1 MAAFPGRRPQT
12 LLELDLTEPLVAP
25 EADDPLARLRARSRR
40 LLRPTLRALHE
51 AAEDRHV
58 VGLIAKVGGMWPWA
72 TMQELRRGV
81 QAFGASGK
89 PTLAW
94 VETFGELGSRGM
106 AAYVLATA
114 FGELWMQP
122 GGEVGLLGV
131 GIEQT
136 FVRGT
141 LDRLGIEPQF
151 EQRYEYKNAADVL
164 VRKEFTAAHR
174 EALERLS
181 ESVFSD
187 AVDTIADAR
196 GLSHD
201 QVRELI
207 NTGPRTAPEAQAAG
221 LVDRLGYRDQAY
233 EAMRT
238 RTDRKPELLFAD
250 RWRPHRKIAPPPHR
264 RDHVAVVDVRG
275 GIATGRTR
283 RGPMG
288 RQAGSDTVS
297 AQLRAAHENDRARA
311 VVMRVESPGG
321 SAVASEVIWREVSRL
336 REAGK
341 PVVVSMG
348 DVAASGG
355 YYISC
360 PAEVIV
366 ALPAT
371 LTGSI
376 GVLGGKLVVANL
388 LERLGVSTGAVQQ
401 GAHALM
407 YSARRGFS
415 EDERARF
422 AATVDAIYHDFVGKV
437 AEGRRRPVAD
447 IEAVARGRVW
457 TGRDALEAG
466 LVDELGG
473 LRDAVRI
480 ARKRAN
486 LPEDAPVLGA
496 IRIPPLARLSRP
508 RNSEDPRTW
517 ASAGWLG
524 PLTSSGLTSSGRMK
538 DLTDVAAALGLPAD
552 ATLRMPAIYV
562 Q

>member
-12 LLELDLTEPLVAP
+12 LLELDLSEPLVAP
-25 EADDPLARLRARSRR
+25 EADDPIARLRARSRR

-51 AAEDRHV
+51 AADDRHV

-81 QAFGASGK
+81 QSFAASGK

-94 VETFGELGSRGM
+94 VETFGELGSRSM
-106 AAYVLATA
+106 AAYVLATG
-114 FGELWMQP
+114 FGELWLQP
-122 GGEVGLLGV
+122 GGEVSLLGV
-131 GIEQT
+131 GIET
-136 FVRGT
+136 PFVRGT
-141 LDRLGIEPQF
+141 LDRLGIKPQF
-151 EQRYEYKNAADVL
+151 EQRHEYKNAVDVL
-164 VRKEFTAAHR
+164 TRKEFTAAHR
-174 EALERLS
+174 EALERLT

-187 AVDTIADAR
+187 AVETIADAR
-196 GLSHD
+196 GLTSD

-233 EAMRT
+233 DGMRA
-238 RTDRKPELLFAD
+238 RTGAKPELLFAD
-250 RWRPHRKIAPPPHR
+250 RWRPHRKLAPPPHR
-264 RDHVAVVDVRG
+264 RGHVAMVDVRG
-275 GIATGRTR
+275 GITTGRTR

-297 AQLRAAHENDRARA
+297 AQLRAAHDNDRARA
-311 VVMRVESPGG
+311 VVIRVESPGG
-321 SAVASEVIWREVSRL
+321 SAVASEVIWREVCRL
-336 REAGK
+336 READK
-341 PVVVSMG
+341 PVIISMG

-355 YYISC
+355 YYIAC
-360 PAEVIV
+360 PADVIV

-376 GVLGGKLVVANL
+376 GVYGGKLVVDSL
-388 LERLGVSTGAVQQ
+388 LERLGVNTGTVQQ

-407 YSARRGFS
+407 YSARRSFT

-422 AATVDAIYHDFVGKV
+422 AATVDAFYHDFVGKV
-437 AEGRRRPVAD
+437 AEGRQRPVAD
-447 IEAVARGRVW
+447 IEVVARGRVW

-480 ARKRAN
+480 ARERAS

-517 ASAGWLG
+517 VRTALPWAVTG
-524 PLTSSGLTSSGRMK
+524 TIK
-538 DLTDVAAALGLPAD
+538 DLTDMVSALGLPAD
-552 ATLRMPAIYV
+552 ATLRMPAIYLH
-562 Q
+562 

>member
-25 EADDPLARLRARSRR
+25 EPDDPLARLRARGRR

-58 VGLIAKVGGMWPWA
+58 VGLIAKVGGIWPWA
-72 TMQELRRGV
+72 TMQEVRRGV
-81 QAFGASGK
+81 QTFAASGK

-94 VETFGELGSRGM
+94 AESFGEVGSRDM

-114 FGELWMQP
+114 FGELWLLP
-122 GGEVGLLGV
+122 GGGVGLLGV
-131 GIEQT
+131 GIET
-136 FVRGT
+136 PFIRGT

-151 EQRYEYKNAADVL
+151 EQRHEYKNAADVL
-164 VRKEFTAAHR
+164 LRKEFTAAHR
-174 EALERLS
+174 EVLERVAD
-181 ESVFSD
+181 SVFSD
-187 AVDTIADAR
+187 AIGTIAEAR
-196 GLSHD
+196 GLTHD
-201 QVRELI
+201 QVRQLVD
-207 NTGPRTAPEAQAAG
+207 TGPHTASEAQAAG

-233 EAMRT
+233 EAMRD
-238 RTDRKPELLFAD
+238 RTGSEAELLFAD
-250 RWRPHRKIAPPPHR
+250 RWRPRRKIAPPPHR
-264 RDHVAVVDVRG
+264 RGHVALVEVRG
-275 GIATGRTR
+275 GISSGRTR
-283 RGPMG
+283 RSPMG

-297 AQLRAAHENDRARA
+297 AQLRAAHDNDRARA
-311 VVMRVESPGG
+311 VVLRVESPGG
-321 SAVASEVIWREVSRL
+321 SALASEVIWREVWRL
-336 REAGK
+336 RESGK

-355 YYISC
+355 YYIAC

-376 GVLGGKLVVANL
+376 GVLGGKLVVDGL
-388 LERLGVSTGAVQQ
+388 LERVGVNTGSVQR
-401 GAHALM
+401 GARALM
-407 YSARRGFS
+407 YSPRRGFS

-422 AATVDAIYHDFVGKV
+422 AGTIDVIYNDFVGKV
-437 AEGRRRPVAD
+437 AAGRKRPVAE

-466 LVDELGG
+466 LVDELGA

-480 ARKRAN
+480 ARERAD

-508 RNSEDPRTW
+508 KNSEDPRTW
-517 ASAGWLG
+517 VGTAW
-524 PLTSSGLTSSGRMK
+524 PGLR
-538 DLTDVAAALGLPAD
+538 DVVSALGLTAD
-552 ATLRMPAIYV
+552 ATLRMPDIGLR
-562 Q
+562 

>member
-25 EADDPLARLRARSRR
+25 DADDPIARLRARGRR
-40 LLRPTLRALHE
+40 LLRPTMRALHD

-58 VGLIAKVGGMWPWA
+58 VGLIAKVGGMWPWG

-81 QAFGASGK
+81 QAFAASGK

-94 VETFGELGSRGM
+94 AESFGEVGSRDM

-114 FGELWMQP
+114 FGELWLQP
-122 GGEVGLLGV
+122 GGGVGLLGV
-131 GIEQT
+131 GIETT

-151 EQRYEYKNAADVL
+151 EQRHEYKNAADVL
-164 VRKEFTAAHR
+164 LRKEFTEAHR
-174 EALERLS
+174 EALERLA

-187 AVDTIADAR
+187 AVETIADAR
-196 GLSHD
+196 GLTHD

-233 EAMRT
+233 QAMRA
-238 RTDRKPELLFAD
+238 RTEGKSELLFAD
-250 RWRPHRKIAPPPHR
+250 RWRPRRKIAPPPHR
-264 RDHVAVVDVRG
+264 RGHVALVEVRG
-275 GIATGRTR
+275 AISSGRTR
-283 RGPMG
+283 RSPIG
-288 RQAGSDTVS
+288 RAAGSDTVS
-297 AQLRAAHENDRARA
+297 AQLRAAHDNDRARA
-311 VVMRVESPGG
+311 VVLRVESPGG
-321 SAVASEVIWREVSRL
+321 SAVASEVIWREVCRL
-336 REAGK
+336 RESGK

-355 YYISC
+355 YYIAC

-376 GVLGGKLVVANL
+376 GVLGGKLVVDGL
-388 LERLGVSTGAVQQ
+388 LERVGVNTGRVEQ
-401 GAHALM
+401 GARALM
-407 YSARRGFS
+407 YSFRRGFS

-422 AATVDAIYHDFVGKV
+422 AVTIDTIYNDFVGKV
-437 AEGRRRPVAD
+437 AEGRNRPVAE
-447 IEAVARGRVW
+447 IEALARGRVW
-457 TGRDALEAG
+457 TGRDAAGAG

-480 ARKRAN
+480 ARERAD

-508 RNSEDPRTW
+508 KNSEDPRTW
-517 ASAGWLG
+517 VGTAW
-524 PLTSSGLTSSGRMK
+524 PGLRE
-538 DLTDVAAALGLPAD
+538 LAAALGLSAD
-552 ATLRMPAIYV
+552 ATLRMPDISLR
-562 Q
+562 

>member
-25 EADDPLARLRARSRR
+25 EADDPIARLRARSRR

-51 AAEDRHV
+51 AADDRHV
-58 VGLIAKVGGMWPWA
+58 VGLIARVGGMWPWG
-72 TMQELRRGV
+72 TMQELRRGL
-81 QAFGASGK
+81 QTFAASGK

-106 AAYVLATA
+106 SAYVLATA
-114 FGELWMQP
+114 FGELWLQP
-122 GGEVGLLGV
+122 GGEIGLLGV
-131 GIEQT
+131 GIETT

-164 VRKEFTAAHR
+164 MRKEFTAAHR
-174 EALERLS
+174 EALERLA

-187 AVDTIADAR
+187 AVETIADAR
-196 GLSHD
+196 GLTHD
-201 QVRELI
+201 QVRELV
-207 NTGPRTAPEAQAAG
+207 NSGPRTASEAQAAG

-233 EAMRT
+233 DAMRA
-238 RTDRKPELLFAD
+238 RTGGKPELLFAD
-250 RWRPHRKIAPPPHR
+250 RWRPHRKLAPPPHR
-264 RDHVAVVDVRG
+264 RGHVALVDVRG
-275 GIATGRTR
+275 AIATGRTR

-288 RQAGSDTVS
+288 RQAGSDTLS
-297 AQLRAAHENDRARA
+297 AQLRAARDNDRARA

-321 SAVASEVIWREVSRL
+321 SAVASEVIWREVWRL
-336 REAGK
+336 READK
-341 PVVVSMG
+341 PVIVSMG

-355 YYISC
+355 YYIAC

-376 GVLGGKLVVANL
+376 GVLGGKLVVDSL
-388 LERLGVSTGAVQQ
+388 LERLGVSTGTVQQ

-407 YSARRGFS
+407 YSARRSFS

-437 AEGRRRPVAD
+437 AEGRQRPVAD
-447 IEAVARGRVW
+447 IEAVAKGRVW

-480 ARKRAN
+480 ARERAN

-496 IRIPPLARLSRP
+496 VRIPPLARLSRP

-517 ASAGWLG
+517 VRTALPWVVTG
-524 PLTSSGLTSSGRMK
+524 TIK
-538 DLTDVAAALGLPAD
+538 DLTDMATALGLPAD
-552 ATLRMPAIYV
+552 ATLRMPAIYL

>member
-114 FGELWMQP
+114 FGELWLQP

-196 GLSHD
+196 GLTHD

-250 RWRPHRKIAPPPHR
+250 RWRPRRKIAPPPHR

-297 AQLRAAHENDRARA
+297 AQLRAAHDNDRARA

-321 SAVASEVIWREVSRL
+321 SAVASEVIWREVCRL

-366 ALPAT
+366 ALSAT

-376 GVLGGKLVVANL
+376 GVLGGKLVVDNL
-388 LERLGVSTGAVQQ
+388 LERLGVSTGTVQQ

-480 ARKRAN
+480 ARERAK

-524 PLTSSGLTSSGRMK
+524 PLTSSGRMK

-552 ATLRMPAIYV
+552 ATLRMPAIDL

>member
-25 EADDPLARLRARSRR
+25 DSDDPLARLRARGRR

-58 VGLIAKVGGMWPWA
+58 VGLIAKIGGTWPWA

-81 QAFGASGK
+81 QAFAASGK

-94 VETFGELGSRGM
+94 AESFGEIGARDM
-106 AAYVLATA
+106 AAYVLATG
-114 FGELWMQP
+114 FGELWLQP
-122 GGEVGLLGV
+122 GGGVGLLGV
-131 GIEQT
+131 GIET
-136 FVRGT
+136 PFVRGT
-141 LDRLGIEPQF
+141 LDRLGVEPQF
-151 EQRYEYKNAADVL
+151 EQRHEYKNAADVW

-174 EALERLS
+174 EALERLA

-187 AVDTIADAR
+187 AVETIADAR
-196 GLSHD
+196 GLGHD

-207 NTGPRTAPEAQAAG
+207 DTGPRTASEAQAAG

-233 EAMRT
+233 EAMRV
-238 RTDRKPELLFAD
+238 RTGSEAELLFAD
-250 RWRPHRKIAPPPHR
+250 RWRPRRKIAPPPHR
-264 RDHVAVVDVRG
+264 RGHVALVEVRG
-275 GIATGRTR
+275 GISSGRTR
-283 RGPMG
+283 RSPMG

-297 AQLRAAHENDRARA
+297 AQLRAAHDNDRARA
-311 VVMRVESPGG
+311 VVLRIESPGG
-321 SAVASEVIWREVSRL
+321 SALASEVIWREVWRL
-336 REAGK
+336 RESGK
-341 PVVVSMG
+341 PVVASMG

-355 YYISC
+355 YYIAC
-360 PAEVIV
+360 PADVIV

-376 GVLGGKLVVANL
+376 GVSGGKLVVDGL
-388 LERLGVSTGAVQQ
+388 LERVGVTTGSVQR
-401 GAHALM
+401 GARALM
-407 YSARRGFS
+407 YSPRRGFS

-422 AATVDAIYHDFVGKV
+422 AVTIDAIYNDFVGKV
-437 AEGRRRPVAD
+437 AAGRNRPVAE

-457 TGRDALEAG
+457 TGRDAAEAG

-480 ARKRAN
+480 ARERAD

-508 RNSEDPRTW
+508 KNSEDPRTGIGTVW
-517 ASAGWLG
+517 
-524 PLTSSGLTSSGRMK
+524 PGLRN
-538 DLTDVAAALGLPAD
+538 VAAALGLSAD
-552 ATLRMPAIYV
+552 ATLRMPDISLR
-562 Q
+562 

>member
-12 LLELDLTEPLVAP
+12 LLELDLTEPLVTP
-25 EADDPLARLRARSRR
+25 DADDPIARLRARGRR

-58 VGLIAKVGGMWPWA
+58 VGLIAKVGGMWPWG

-81 QAFGASGK
+81 QAFAASGK

-94 VETFGELGSRGM
+94 AESFGEVGARDM

-114 FGELWMQP
+114 FGEVWLQP
-122 GGEVGLLGV
+122 GGGVGLLGV
-131 GIEQT
+131 GIET
-136 FVRGT
+136 PFVRGT

-151 EQRYEYKNAADVL
+151 EQRHEYKNAADVL
-164 VRKEFTAAHR
+164 LHKEFTAAHR
-174 EALERLS
+174 EALERLA

-187 AVDTIADAR
+187 AVETIADAR
-196 GLSHD
+196 GLTHD
-201 QVRELI
+201 QVRGLI
-207 NTGPRTAPEAQAAG
+207 DTGPRTASEAQAAG

-233 EAMRT
+233 ETMLART
-238 RTDRKPELLFAD
+238 EGKPELLFAD
-250 RWRPHRKIAPPPHR
+250 RWRPRRKIAPPPHR
-264 RDHVAVVDVRG
+264 RGHVALVEVRG
-275 GIATGRTR
+275 GISSGRTR
-283 RGPMG
+283 RSPMG

-297 AQLRAAHENDRARA
+297 AQLRAAHDNDRARA
-311 VVMRVESPGG
+311 VVLRIESPGG
-321 SAVASEVIWREVSRL
+321 SALASEVIWREVWRL
-336 REAGK
+336 RESGK
-341 PVVVSMG
+341 PVVASMG

-355 YYISC
+355 YYIAS
-360 PAEVIV
+360 PADVIV

-376 GVLGGKLVVANL
+376 GVSGGKLVVDGL
-388 LERLGVSTGAVQQ
+388 LERAGVTTGSVQR
-401 GAHALM
+401 GARALM
-407 YSARRGFS
+407 YSPRRGFS

-422 AATVDAIYHDFVGKV
+422 AATIDAIYDDFVGKV
-437 AEGRRRPVAD
+437 AAGRKRPVAE

-466 LVDELGG
+466 LVDELGA

-480 ARKRAN
+480 ARERAD

-508 RNSEDPRTW
+508 KNSEDPRIWIGTAW
-517 ASAGWLG
+517 
-524 PLTSSGLTSSGRMK
+524 PGLR
-538 DLTDVAAALGLPAD
+538 DVAAALGWPAN
-552 ATLRMPAIYV
+552 ATLRMPDISLR
-562 Q
+562 

>member
-1 MAAFPGRRPQT
+1 MAAFPGRRPQR

-25 EADDPLARLRARSRR
+25 DLDDPIARLRSRGRR

-58 VGLIAKVGGMWPWA
+58 FGLIAKVGGMWPWA
-72 TMQELRRGV
+72 TMQEVRRGV
-81 QAFGASGK
+81 QAFAASGK

-94 VETFGELGSRGM
+94 AESFGEVGYRDM

-114 FGELWMQP
+114 FGEVWLQP
-122 GGEVGLLGV
+122 GGGVGLLGV
-131 GIEQT
+131 GIETT

-141 LDRLGIEPQF
+141 LDRLGVEPQF
-151 EQRYEYKNAADVL
+151 EQRYEYKNAADVIL
-164 VRKEFTAAHR
+164 RKEFTAAHR
-174 EALERLS
+174 EALERLT

-187 AVDTIADAR
+187 AVESIADAR

-207 NTGPRTAPEAQAAG
+207 DTGPRTASEAQAAG

-238 RTDRKPELLFAD
+238 RIGDKPELLFAD
-250 RWRPHRKIAPPPHR
+250 RWRPRRKIAPPPHR
-264 RDHVAVVDVRG
+264 RDHVALVEVRG
-275 GIATGRTR
+275 GISSGRTR
-283 RGPMG
+283 RNPMG

-297 AQLRAAHENDRARA
+297 AQLRAAHDNDRAHA
-311 VVMRVESPGG
+311 VVLRVESPGG
-321 SAVASEVIWREVSRL
+321 SAVASEVIWREVWRL
-336 REAGK
+336 RESGK

-355 YYISC
+355 YYIAC
-360 PAEVIV
+360 PADVIV

-376 GVLGGKLVVANL
+376 GVLGGKLVVDGL
-388 LERLGVSTGAVQQ
+388 LERMGVNTGSVQR
-401 GAHALM
+401 GARALM
-407 YSARRGFS
+407 YSLRREFS

-422 AATVDAIYHDFVGKV
+422 AATIDAIYNDFVAKV
-437 AEGRRRPVAD
+437 AAGRRRPIPE

-457 TGRDALEAG
+457 TGQDALEAG

-473 LRDAVRI
+473 IRDATRI
-480 ARKRAN
+480 ARERAD

-496 IRIPPLARLSRP
+496 IRIPPLARLGRP
-508 RNSEDPRTW
+508 KNSEDPRTW
-517 ASAGWLG
+517 IGTAW
-524 PLTSSGLTSSGRMK
+524 PGLR
-538 DLTDVAAALGLPAD
+538 DVAAALGLPAN
-552 ATLRMPAIYV
+552 ATLRMPEISLR
-562 Q
+562 

>member
-12 LLELDLTEPLVAP
+12 LLELDLSEPLVAP
-25 EADDPLARLRARSRR
+25 EADDPIARLRARSRR
-40 LLRPTLRALHE
+40 LLRPTLRALDE
-51 AAEDRHV
+51 AADDRHV

-81 QAFGASGK
+81 QTFAASGK

-94 VETFGELGSRGM
+94 LETFGELGSRGM
-106 AAYVLATA
+106 SAYVLATA
-114 FGELWMQP
+114 FGELWLQP
-122 GGEVGLLGV
+122 GGEVSLLGV
-131 GIEQT
+131 GIET
-136 FVRGT
+136 PFVRGT

-151 EQRYEYKNAADVL
+151 EQRHEYKNAVDVL
-164 VRKEFTAAHR
+164 TRKEFTAAHR
-174 EALERLS
+174 EALERLT

-187 AVDTIADAR
+187 AVETIADAR
-196 GLSHD
+196 GLTHD

-233 EAMRT
+233 EAMQSRMGG
-238 RTDRKPELLFAD
+238 KPELLFAD

-264 RDHVAVVDVRG
+264 RGHVALVDVRG

-297 AQLRAAHENDRARA
+297 AQLRAAHDNDRARA
-311 VVMRVESPGG
+311 VVIRVESPGG
-321 SAVASEVIWREVSRL
+321 SAVASEVIWREVCRL
-336 REAGK
+336 READK
-341 PVVVSMG
+341 PVIISMG

-355 YYISC
+355 YYIAC
-360 PAEVIV
+360 PADVIV

-376 GVLGGKLVVANL
+376 GVYGGKLVVDSL
-388 LERLGVSTGAVQQ
+388 LERLGVSTGTVQQ

-407 YSARRGFS
+407 YSARRSFS
-415 EDERARF
+415 EDERTRF
-422 AATVDAIYHDFVGKV
+422 AATVDAFYNDFVAKV
-437 AEGRRRPVAD
+437 AEGRQRPVAD

-480 ARKRAN
+480 ARERAS

-496 IRIPPLARLSRP
+496 IRIPLLARLSRP

-517 ASAGWLG
+517 VSTAL
-524 PLTSSGLTSSGRMK
+524 PLAATGTMK

-552 ATLRMPAIYV
+552 TTLRMPAIYL

>member
-25 EADDPLARLRARSRR
+25 EADDPIARLRARSRR

-51 AAEDRHV
+51 AADDRHV
-58 VGLIAKVGGMWPWA
+58 VGLIAKVGGMWPWGR
-72 TMQELRRGV
+72 MQELRRGV
-81 QAFGASGK
+81 QTFAASGK

-114 FGELWMQP
+114 FGELWLQP

-196 GLSHD
+196 GLTHD

-250 RWRPHRKIAPPPHR
+250 RWRPRRKIAPPHR

-297 AQLRAAHENDRARA
+297 AQLRAAHDNDRARA

-321 SAVASEVIWREVSRL
+321 SAVASEVIWREVFRL

-366 ALPAT
+366 ALSAT

-376 GVLGGKLVVANL
+376 GVLGGKLVVDNL
-388 LERLGVSTGAVQQ
+388 LERLGVSTGTVQQ

-480 ARKRAN
+480 ARERAK

-524 PLTSSGLTSSGRMK
+524 PLTSSGRMK
-538 DLTDVAAALGLPAD
+538 DLTDVVAALGLPAD
-552 ATLRMPAIYV
+552 ATLRMPAIDL

>member
-1 MAAFPGRRPQT
+1 MAAFPGRRPQR

-25 EADDPLARLRARSRR
+25 DLDDPIARLRSRGRR

-58 VGLIAKVGGMWPWA
+58 FGLIAKVGGMWPWA
-72 TMQELRRGV
+72 TMQEVRRGV
-81 QAFGASGK
+81 QAFAASGK

-94 VETFGELGSRGM
+94 AESFGEVGYRDM

-114 FGELWMQP
+114 FGEVWLQP
-122 GGEVGLLGV
+122 GGGVGLLGV
-131 GIEQT
+131 GIETT

-141 LDRLGIEPQF
+141 LDRLGVEPQF
-151 EQRYEYKNAADVL
+151 EQRYEYKNAADVIL
-164 VRKEFTAAHR
+164 RKEFTAAHR
-174 EALERLS
+174 EALERLT

-187 AVDTIADAR
+187 AVESIADAR

-207 NTGPRTAPEAQAAG
+207 DTGPRTASEAQAAG

-238 RTDRKPELLFAD
+238 RIGDKPELLFAD
-250 RWRPHRKIAPPPHR
+250 RWRPRRKIAPPPHR
-264 RDHVAVVDVRG
+264 RDHVALVEVRG
-275 GIATGRTR
+275 GISSGRTR
-283 RGPMG
+283 RNPMG

-297 AQLRAAHENDRARA
+297 AQLRAAHDNDRAHA
-311 VVMRVESPGG
+311 VVLRVESPGG
-321 SAVASEVIWREVSRL
+321 SAVASEVIWREVWRL
-336 REAGK
+336 RESGK

-355 YYISC
+355 YYIAC
-360 PAEVIV
+360 PADVIV

-376 GVLGGKLVVANL
+376 GVLGGKLVVDGL
-388 LERLGVSTGAVQQ
+388 LERMGVNTGSVQR
-401 GAHALM
+401 GARALM
-407 YSARRGFS
+407 YSLRREFS

-422 AATVDAIYHDFVGKV
+422 AATIDAIYNDFVAKV
-437 AEGRRRPVAD
+437 AAGRRRPIPE

-457 TGRDALEAG
+457 TGQDALEAG

-473 LRDAVRI
+473 IRDATRI
-480 ARKRAN
+480 ARERAD

-496 IRIPPLARLSRP
+496 IRVPPLARLGRP
-508 RNSEDPRTW
+508 KNSEDPRTW
-517 ASAGWLG
+517 IGTAW
-524 PLTSSGLTSSGRMK
+524 PGLR
-538 DLTDVAAALGLPAD
+538 DVAAALGLPAN
-552 ATLRMPAIYV
+552 ATLRMPEISLR
-562 Q
+562 

>member
-25 EADDPLARLRARSRR
+25 EADDPIARLRARSRR

-51 AAEDRHV
+51 AADDRHV
-58 VGLIAKVGGMWPWA
+58 VGLIAKVGGMWPWG

-81 QAFGASGK
+81 QNFAASGK

-114 FGELWMQP
+114 FRELWLQP
-122 GGEVGLLGV
+122 GGEVSLLGV
-131 GIEQT
+131 GIET
-136 FVRGT
+136 PFVRGT
-141 LDRLGIEPQF
+141 LDRLGIEPEF
-151 EQRYEYKNAADVL
+151 EQRHEYKNAVDVL
-164 VRKEFTAAHR
+164 TRKEFTAAHR
-174 EALERLS
+174 EALERLT

-187 AVDTIADAR
+187 AVEAIAEAR
-196 GLSHD
+196 GLTSD

-207 NTGPRTAPEAQAAG
+207 NTGPHTAPEAQAAG
-221 LVDRLGYRDQAY
+221 LVDQLGYRDQAY
-233 EAMRT
+233 DAVRA
-238 RTDRKPELLFAD
+238 RIDGKPELLFAD
-250 RWRPHRKIAPPPHR
+250 RWRAYRKLAPPPHR
-264 RDHVAVVDVRG
+264 RGHVALVDVRG
-275 GIATGRTR
+275 GITTGRTR

-288 RQAGSDTVS
+288 RQTGSDTVS
-297 AQLRAAHENDRARA
+297 AQLRAAHDNDRARA
-311 VVMRVESPGG
+311 VVIRVESPGG
-321 SAVASEVIWREVSRL
+321 SAVASEVIWREVCRL
-336 REAGK
+336 READK
-341 PVVVSMG
+341 PVIISMG

-355 YYISC
+355 YYIAC
-360 PAEVIV
+360 PADVIV

-376 GVLGGKLVVANL
+376 GVYGGKLVVDSL
-388 LERLGVSTGAVQQ
+388 LERLGVSTGRVQQ

-407 YSARRGFS
+407 YSARRSFS
-415 EDERARF
+415 ADERARF

-437 AEGRRRPVAD
+437 AEGRQRPVAD

-480 ARKRAN
+480 ARERAN

-496 IRIPPLARLSRP
+496 VRIPPLARLSRP

-517 ASAGWLG
+517 VRTASPWAVTG
-524 PLTSSGLTSSGRMK
+524 TIK
-538 DLTDVAAALGLPAD
+538 DLTDMATALGLPAD
-552 ATLRMPAIYV
+552 ATLRMPAIYL

>member
-25 EADDPLARLRARSRR
+25 EADDPIARLRARSRR

-51 AAEDRHV
+51 AADDRHV

-72 TMQELRRGV
+72 TMQELRRGI
-81 QAFGASGK
+81 QTFAASGK

-114 FGELWMQP
+114 FGELWLQP

-131 GIEQT
+131 GIETT

-164 VRKEFTAAHR
+164 MRKEFTAAHR
-174 EALERLS
+174 EALERLA

-187 AVDTIADAR
+187 AVDTIAEAR
-196 GLSHD
+196 GLTHD

-207 NTGPRTAPEAQAAG
+207 NSGPRTASEAQAAR

-233 EAMRT
+233 DAMRA
-238 RTDRKPELLFAD
+238 RTGGKPELLFAD
-250 RWRPHRKIAPPPHR
+250 RWRPRRKLAPPPHR
-264 RDHVAVVDVRG
+264 RGHVAFVDVRG

-288 RQAGSDTVS
+288 RQTGSDTVS
-297 AQLRAAHENDRARA
+297 AQLRAARDNDRARA

-321 SAVASEVIWREVSRL
+321 SAVASEVIWREVWRL
-336 REAGK
+336 READK
-341 PVVVSMG
+341 PVIVSMG

-355 YYISC
+355 YYIAC

-376 GVLGGKLVVANL
+376 GVLGGKLVVDSL
-388 LERLGVSTGAVQQ
+388 LERLGVSTGTVQQ

-407 YSARRGFS
+407 YSARRSFS
-415 EDERARF
+415 EDERTRF
-422 AATVDAIYHDFVGKV
+422 GATVDAIYHDFVGKV
-437 AEGRRRPVAD
+437 AEGRQRPIAD

-473 LRDAVRI
+473 LRDAARI
-480 ARKRAN
+480 ARERAS

-517 ASAGWLG
+517 VRTALPFAATG
-524 PLTSSGLTSSGRMK
+524 TMK
-538 DLTDVAAALGLPAD
+538 DLTDIAAALGLPAD
-552 ATLRMPAIYV
+552 ATLRMPAIYL

>member
-25 EADDPLARLRARSRR
+25 EADDPIARLRARSRR

-51 AAEDRHV
+51 AADDRHV
-58 VGLIAKVGGMWPWA
+58 VGLIAKVGGMWPWGR
-72 TMQELRRGV
+72 MQELRRGV
-81 QAFGASGK
+81 QTFAASGK

-106 AAYVLATA
+106 SAYVLATA
-114 FGELWMQP
+114 FGELWLQP
-122 GGEVGLLGV
+122 GGEIGLLGV
-131 GIEQT
+131 GIETT

-164 VRKEFTAAHR
+164 MRKEFTAAHR
-174 EALERLS
+174 EALERLA
-181 ESVFSD
+181 ESVFGD
-187 AVDTIADAR
+187 AVETIADAR

-201 QVRELI
+201 QVRELV
-207 NTGPRTAPEAQAAG
+207 NTGPRTASEAQAAG

-233 EAMRT
+233 DAMRA
-238 RTDRKPELLFAD
+238 RTGGKSELLFAD
-250 RWRPHRKIAPPPHR
+250 RWRPHRKLAPPPHR
-264 RDHVAVVDVRG
+264 RGHVALVDVRG
-275 GIATGRTR
+275 AIATGRTR

-288 RQAGSDTVS
+288 RQAGSDTLS
-297 AQLRAAHENDRARA
+297 AQLRAARENDRARA

-321 SAVASEVIWREVSRL
+321 SAVASEVIWREVWRL
-336 REAGK
+336 READK
-341 PVVVSMG
+341 PVIVSMG

-355 YYISC
+355 YYIAC

-376 GVLGGKLVVANL
+376 GVLGGKLVVDSL
-388 LERLGVSTGAVQQ
+388 LERLGISTGTVQQ

-407 YSARRGFS
+407 YSARRSFS

-437 AEGRRRPVAD
+437 ADGRQRPVAD

-480 ARKRAN
+480 ARERAS

-517 ASAGWLG
+517 VRTALPWAVTGAI
-524 PLTSSGLTSSGRMK
+524 K
-538 DLTDVAAALGLPAD
+538 DLTDMATALGLPVD
-552 ATLRMPAIYV
+552 ATLRMPAIYLH
-562 Q
+562 

>member
-1 MAAFPGRRPQT
+1 MAAFPGRRPQR

-25 EADDPLARLRARSRR
+25 DLDDPIARLRSRGRR

-58 VGLIAKVGGMWPWA
+58 FGLIAKVGGMWPWA
-72 TMQELRRGV
+72 TMQEVRRGV
-81 QAFGASGK
+81 QAFAASGK

-94 VETFGELGSRGM
+94 AESFGEVGYRDM

-114 FGELWMQP
+114 FGEVWLQP
-122 GGEVGLLGV
+122 GGGVGLLGV
-131 GIEQT
+131 GIETT

-141 LDRLGIEPQF
+141 LDRLGVEPQF
-151 EQRYEYKNAADVL
+151 EQRYEYKNAADVIL
-164 VRKEFTAAHR
+164 RKEFTAAHR
-174 EALERLS
+174 EALERLT

-187 AVDTIADAR
+187 AVESIADAR
-196 GLSHD
+196 GLTHD

-207 NTGPRTAPEAQAAG
+207 DTGPRTASEAQAAG

-238 RTDRKPELLFAD
+238 RIGDKPELLFAD
-250 RWRPHRKIAPPPHR
+250 RWRPRRKIAPPPHR
-264 RDHVAVVDVRG
+264 RDHVALVEVRG
-275 GIATGRTR
+275 GISSGRTR
-283 RGPMG
+283 RNPMG

-297 AQLRAAHENDRARA
+297 AQLRAAHDNDRAHA
-311 VVMRVESPGG
+311 VVLRVESPGG
-321 SAVASEVIWREVSRL
+321 SAVASDVIWREVWRL
-336 REAGK
+336 RESGK

-355 YYISC
+355 YYIAC
-360 PAEVIV
+360 PADVIV

-376 GVLGGKLVVANL
+376 GVLGGKLVVDGL
-388 LERLGVSTGAVQQ
+388 LERMGVNTGSVQR
-401 GAHALM
+401 GARALM
-407 YSARRGFS
+407 YSLRREFS

-422 AATVDAIYHDFVGKV
+422 AATIDAIYNDFVAKV
-437 AEGRRRPVAD
+437 AAGRRRPIPE

-457 TGRDALEAG
+457 TGQDALEAG

-473 LRDAVRI
+473 IRDATRI
-480 ARKRAN
+480 ARERAD

-496 IRIPPLARLSRP
+496 IRIPPLARLGRP
-508 RNSEDPRTW
+508 KNSEDPRTW
-517 ASAGWLG
+517 IGTAW
-524 PLTSSGLTSSGRMK
+524 PGLR
-538 DLTDVAAALGLPAD
+538 DVAAALGLPAN
-552 ATLRMPAIYV
+552 ATLRMPEISLR
-562 Q
+562 

>member
-25 EADDPLARLRARSRR
+25 EGDDPIARLRARGRR

-58 VGLIAKVGGMWPWA
+58 VGLIAKVGGRWPWA
-72 TMQELRRGV
+72 EMQELRLGV
-81 QAFGASGK
+81 KTFAASGK

-94 VETFGELGSRGM
+94 AQSFGEGSPDM

-114 FGELWMQP
+114 FGEVWLQP
-122 GGEVGLLGV
+122 GGGV
-131 GIEQT
+131 GMLGIGIETT
-136 FVRGT
+136 FVRGA
-141 LDRLGIEPQF
+141 LDRLGVEPQV
-151 EQRYEYKNAADVL
+151 EQRHEYKNAADVL
-164 VRKEFTAAHR
+164 LRKEFSEAHR
-174 EALERLS
+174 EALERLAD
-181 ESVFSD
+181 SVFSH
-187 AVDTIADAR
+187 AVETIAEAR
-196 GLSHD
+196 GLPHD
-201 QVRELI
+201 RVRELI
-207 NTGPRTAPEAQAAG
+207 DTGPRTASEAQAAG

-233 EAMRT
+233 DAIRART
-238 RTDRKPELLFAD
+238 GGEPALLFAD
-250 RWRPHRKIAPPPHR
+250 RWRPSRKIAPPHHR
-264 RDHVAVVDVRG
+264 RGHVALVDVRG
-275 GIATGRTR
+275 AIVTGRTR
-283 RGPMG
+283 RSPLS

-297 AQLRAAHENDRARA
+297 AQLRAAHDNERARA
-311 VVMRVESPGG
+311 VVMRIDSPGG
-321 SAVASEVIWREVSRL
+321 SVVASEVIWREVSRL
-336 REAGK
+336 RESGK

-355 YYISC
+355 YYIAC

-376 GVLGGKLVVANL
+376 GVLGFKFVANAL
-388 LERLGVSTGAVQQ
+388 MERVGLTKDTVQQ
-401 GAHALM
+401 GARALM
-407 YSARRGFS
+407 YSFRRGFS

-422 AATVDAIYHDFVGKV
+422 AMIIDALYDDFVAKV
-437 AEGRRRPVAD
+437 AAGRKRPVAE

-457 TGRDALEAG
+457 TGRDAVEVG

-480 ARKRAN
+480 ARERAN

-508 RNSEDPRTW
+508 KNSEDPRTW
-517 ASAGWLG
+517 SATRLPVTG
-524 PLTSSGLTSSGRMK
+524 SGRIK
-538 DLTDVAAALGLPAD
+538 DLADVADALGLRAD
-552 ATLRMPAIYV
+552 AALQMPHIALR
-562 Q
+562 

>member
-25 EADDPLARLRARSRR
+25 DADDPIARLRARGRR
-40 LLRPTLRALHE
+40 LLRPTMRALHD

-58 VGLIAKVGGMWPWA
+58 VGLIAKVGGMWPWG

-81 QAFGASGK
+81 QAFAASGK

-94 VETFGELGSRGM
+94 AESFGEVGSRDM

-114 FGELWMQP
+114 FGELWLQP
-122 GGEVGLLGV
+122 GGGVGLLGV
-131 GIEQT
+131 GIETT

-151 EQRYEYKNAADVL
+151 EQRHEYKNAADVL
-164 VRKEFTAAHR
+164 LRKEFTEAHR
-174 EALERLS
+174 EALERLA

-187 AVDTIADAR
+187 AVETIADAR
-196 GLSHD
+196 GLTHD

-233 EAMRT
+233 QAMRA
-238 RTDRKPELLFAD
+238 RADGKSELLFAD
-250 RWRPHRKIAPPPHR
+250 RWRPRRKIAPPPHR
-264 RDHVAVVDVRG
+264 RGHVALVEVRG
-275 GIATGRTR
+275 AISSGRTR
-283 RGPMG
+283 RNPMG

-297 AQLRAAHENDRARA
+297 AQLRAAHDNDRARA
-311 VVMRVESPGG
+311 VVLRVESPGG

-336 REAGK
+336 RESGK

-355 YYISC
+355 YYIAC

-376 GVLGGKLVVANL
+376 GVLGGKLVVDGL
-388 LERLGVSTGAVQQ
+388 LERVGVNTGRVQR
-401 GAHALM
+401 GARAFM
-407 YSARRGFS
+407 YSFRGGFS

-422 AATVDAIYHDFVGKV
+422 AVTIDAIYNDFVGKV
-437 AEGRRRPVAD
+437 AAGRNRPVAE

-457 TGRDALEAG
+457 TGRDAAEAG

-480 ARKRAN
+480 ARERAD

-508 RNSEDPRTW
+508 KNSEDPRTW
-517 ASAGWLG
+517 VGTAW
-524 PLTSSGLTSSGRMK
+524 PGLRE
-538 DLTDVAAALGLPAD
+538 LAAALGLSAD
-552 ATLRMPAIYV
+552 ATLRMPDISLR
-562 Q
+562 

>member
-25 EADDPLARLRARSRR
+25 EADDPIARLRARSRR

-51 AAEDRHV
+51 AADDRHV
-58 VGLIAKVGGMWPWA
+58 VGLIAKVGGMWPWG
-72 TMQELRRGV
+72 TMQELRRGL
-81 QAFGASGK
+81 QTFAASGK

-106 AAYVLATA
+106 SAYVLATA
-114 FGELWMQP
+114 FGELWLQP
-122 GGEVGLLGV
+122 GGEIGLLGV
-131 GIEQT
+131 GIETT

-164 VRKEFTAAHR
+164 MRKEFTAAHR
-174 EALERLS
+174 EALERLA

-187 AVDTIADAR
+187 AVETIADAR
-196 GLSHD
+196 GLTHD
-201 QVRELI
+201 QVRELV
-207 NTGPRTAPEAQAAG
+207 NSGPRTASEAQAAG

-233 EAMRT
+233 EAMRA
-238 RTDRKPELLFAD
+238 RTGGKPELLFAD
-250 RWRPHRKIAPPPHR
+250 RWRPHRKLAPPPHR
-264 RDHVAVVDVRG
+264 RGHVALVDVRG
-275 GIATGRTR
+275 AIATGRTR

-288 RQAGSDTVS
+288 RQAGSDTLS
-297 AQLRAAHENDRARA
+297 AQLRAAHDNDRARA

-321 SAVASEVIWREVSRL
+321 SAVASEVIWREVWRL
-336 REAGK
+336 READK
-341 PVVVSMG
+341 PVIVSMG

-355 YYISC
+355 YYIAC

-376 GVLGGKLVVANL
+376 GVLGGKLVVDSL
-388 LERLGVSTGAVQQ
+388 LERLGVSTGTVQQ

-407 YSARRGFS
+407 YSARRSFS

-437 AEGRRRPVAD
+437 AEGRQRPVAD
-447 IEAVARGRVW
+447 IEAVAKGRVW

-480 ARKRAN
+480 ARERAN

-496 IRIPPLARLSRP
+496 VRIPPLARLSRP

-517 ASAGWLG
+517 VRTALPWAVTG
-524 PLTSSGLTSSGRMK
+524 TIK
-538 DLTDVAAALGLPAD
+538 DLTDMATALGLPAD
-552 ATLRMPAIYV
+552 ATLRMPAIYL

>member
-25 EADDPLARLRARSRR
+25 EADDPIARLRARSRR

-51 AAEDRHV
+51 AADDRHV
-58 VGLIAKVGGMWPWA
+58 VGLIARVGGMWPWG
-72 TMQELRRGV
+72 TMQELRRGL
-81 QAFGASGK
+81 QTFAASGK

-106 AAYVLATA
+106 SAYVLATA
-114 FGELWMQP
+114 FGELWLQP
-122 GGEVGLLGV
+122 GGEIGLLGV
-131 GIEQT
+131 GIETT

-164 VRKEFTAAHR
+164 MRKEFTAAHR
-174 EALERLS
+174 EALERLA

-187 AVDTIADAR
+187 AVETIADAR
-196 GLSHD
+196 GLTHD
-201 QVRELI
+201 QVRELV
-207 NTGPRTAPEAQAAG
+207 NSGPRTASEAQAAG

-233 EAMRT
+233 DAMRA
-238 RTDRKPELLFAD
+238 RTGGKPELLFAD
-250 RWRPHRKIAPPPHR
+250 RWRPHRKLAPPPHR
-264 RDHVAVVDVRG
+264 RGHVALVDVRG
-275 GIATGRTR
+275 AIATGRTR

-288 RQAGSDTVS
+288 RQAGSDTLS
-297 AQLRAAHENDRARA
+297 AQLRAARDNDRARA

-321 SAVASEVIWREVSRL
+321 SAVASEVIWREVWRL
-336 REAGK
+336 READK
-341 PVVVSMG
+341 PVIVSMG

-355 YYISC
+355 YYIAC

-376 GVLGGKLVVANL
+376 GVLGGKLVVDSL
-388 LERLGVSTGAVQQ
+388 LERLGVSTGTVQQ

-407 YSARRGFS
+407 YSARRSFS

-437 AEGRRRPVAD
+437 AEGRQRPVAD
-447 IEAVARGRVW
+447 IEAVAKGRVW

-480 ARKRAN
+480 ARERAN

-496 IRIPPLARLSRP
+496 VRIPPLARLSRP

-517 ASAGWLG
+517 VRTALPWAVTG
-524 PLTSSGLTSSGRMK
+524 TIK
-538 DLTDVAAALGLPAD
+538 DLTDMATALGLPAD
-552 ATLRMPAIYV
+552 ATLRMPAIYL

>member
-25 EADDPLARLRARSRR
+25 DADDPIARLRARGRR
-40 LLRPTLRALHE
+40 LLRPTMRALHD

-58 VGLIAKVGGMWPWA
+58 VGLIAKVGGMWPWG

-81 QAFGASGK
+81 QAFAASGK

-94 VETFGELGSRGM
+94 AESFGEVGSRDM

-114 FGELWMQP
+114 FGELWLQP
-122 GGEVGLLGV
+122 GGGVGLLGV
-131 GIEQT
+131 GIETT

-151 EQRYEYKNAADVL
+151 EQRHEYKNAADVL
-164 VRKEFTAAHR
+164 LRKEFTEAHR
-174 EALERLS
+174 EVLERLA

-187 AVDTIADAR
+187 AVETIADAR
-196 GLSHD
+196 GLTHD

-233 EAMRT
+233 QAMRA
-238 RTDRKPELLFAD
+238 RADGKSELLFAD
-250 RWRPHRKIAPPPHR
+250 RWRPRRKIAPPPHR
-264 RDHVAVVDVRG
+264 RGHVALVEVRG
-275 GIATGRTR
+275 AISSGRTR
-283 RGPMG
+283 RNPMG

-297 AQLRAAHENDRARA
+297 AQLRAAHDNDRARA
-311 VVMRVESPGG
+311 VVLRVESPGG

-336 REAGK
+336 RESGK

-355 YYISC
+355 YYIAC

-376 GVLGGKLVVANL
+376 GVLGGKLVVDGL
-388 LERLGVSTGAVQQ
+388 LERVGVNTGRVQR
-401 GAHALM
+401 GARAFM
-407 YSARRGFS
+407 YSFRGGFS

-422 AATVDAIYHDFVGKV
+422 AVTIDAIYNDFVGKV
-437 AEGRRRPVAD
+437 AAGRNRPVAE

-457 TGRDALEAG
+457 TGRDAAEAG

-480 ARKRAN
+480 ARERAD

-496 IRIPPLARLSRP
+496 IRIPPLARLGRP
-508 RNSEDPRTW
+508 KNSEDPRTW
-517 ASAGWLG
+517 VGTAW
-524 PLTSSGLTSSGRMK
+524 PGLRE
-538 DLTDVAAALGLPAD
+538 LVAALGLSAD
-552 ATLRMPAIYV
+552 ATLRMPDISLR
-562 Q
+562 

>member
-12 LLELDLTEPLVAP
+12 LLELDLSEPLVAP
-25 EADDPLARLRARSRR
+25 EADDPIARLRARSRR
-40 LLRPTLRALHE
+40 LLRPTLRALDE
-51 AAEDRHV
+51 AADDRHV

-81 QAFGASGK
+81 QTFAASGK

-94 VETFGELGSRGM
+94 VETFGELGWRGM
-106 AAYVLATA
+106 SAYVLATA
-114 FGELWMQP
+114 FGELWLQP
-122 GGEVGLLGV
+122 GGEVSLLGV
-131 GIEQT
+131 GIET
-136 FVRGT
+136 PFVRGA

-151 EQRYEYKNAADVL
+151 EQRHEYKNAVDVL
-164 VRKEFTAAHR
+164 TRKEFTAAHR
-174 EALERLS
+174 EALERLT

-187 AVDTIADAR
+187 AVETIADAR
-196 GLSHD
+196 GLTHD

-233 EAMRT
+233 EAMQSRMGG
-238 RTDRKPELLFAD
+238 KPELLFAD

-264 RDHVAVVDVRG
+264 RGHVALVDVRG

-297 AQLRAAHENDRARA
+297 AQLRAAHNNDRARA
-311 VVMRVESPGG
+311 VVIRVESPGG
-321 SAVASEVIWREVSRL
+321 SAVASEVIWREVCRL
-336 REAGK
+336 READK
-341 PVVVSMG
+341 PVIISMG

-355 YYISC
+355 YYIAC
-360 PAEVIV
+360 PADVIV

-376 GVLGGKLVVANL
+376 GVYGGKLVVDSL
-388 LERLGVSTGAVQQ
+388 LERLGVSTGTVQQ

-407 YSARRGFS
+407 YSARRSFS
-415 EDERARF
+415 EDERTRF
-422 AATVDAIYHDFVGKV
+422 AATVDAFYNDFVAKV
-437 AEGRRRPVAD
+437 AEGRQRPVAD

-480 ARKRAN
+480 ARERAS

-517 ASAGWLG
+517 VRTALPWAVTG
-524 PLTSSGLTSSGRMK
+524 TIK
-538 DLTDVAAALGLPAD
+538 DLTDMATALGLRAD
-552 ATLRMPAIYV
+552 ATLRMPAIYL

>member
-12 LLELDLTEPLVAP
+12 LLELDLTEPLLAP
-25 EADDPLARLRARSRR
+25 EPDDPIARLRARNRR
-40 LLRPTLRALHE
+40 LLRPTLRALHD

-58 VGLIAKVGGMWPWA
+58 VGLIAKVGGGWPWA

-81 QAFGASGK
+81 QAFAASGK

-106 AAYVLATA
+106 STYVLATV
-114 FGELWMQP
+114 FDELWLQP

-131 GIEQT
+131 GIEAT

-151 EQRYEYKNAADVL
+151 EQRHEYKNAADVL
-164 VRKEFTAAHR
+164 VRKEFTTAHR
-174 EALERLS
+174 EALERVA
-181 ESVFSD
+181 ESVFSE
-187 AVDTIADAR
+187 AVQTIAEAR
-196 GLSHD
+196 GLTGD
-201 QVRELI
+201 QVLELI
-207 NTGPRTAPEAQAAG
+207 DTGPRTASEAQAAG
-221 LVDRLGYRDQAY
+221 LVDKLGFRDQAY
-233 EAMRT
+233 DAIRERT
-238 RTDRKPELLFAD
+238 GGKPELLFAD
-250 RWRPHRKIAPPPHR
+250 RWHPRRKIAPPPHR
-264 RDHVAVVDVRG
+264 RGHVALVEVRG

-297 AQLRAAHENDRARA
+297 AQLRAARDNDRTHA
-311 VVMRVESPGG
+311 VVIRVESPGG
-321 SAVASEVIWREVSRL
+321 SAVASEVIWREVCRL

-341 PVVVSMG
+341 PVIVSMG

-355 YYISC
+355 YYIAC
-360 PAEVIV
+360 PADVIV

-371 LTGSI
+371 ITGSI
-376 GVLGGKLVVANL
+376 GVLGGKLVVDTL
-388 LERLGVSTGAVQQ
+388 LQRLGVTTDTVQQ
-401 GAHALM
+401 GSHALM
-407 YSARRGFS
+407 YSFRRGFS
-415 EDERARF
+415 QEERARF
-422 AATVDAIYHDFVGKV
+422 AATVDAVYTDFVAKV
-437 AEGRRRPVAD
+437 AEGRGRPVAD

-466 LVDELGG
+466 LVDELGS
-473 LRDAVRI
+473 LRDAVRV
-480 ARKRAN
+480 ARQRAN

-496 IRIPPLARLSRP
+496 IRIPPLARFSRP

-517 ASAGWLG
+517 ASTGSATGMVKNL
-524 PLTSSGLTSSGRMK
+524 S
-538 DLTDVAAALGLPAD
+538 DVAALLGLPED
-552 ATLRMPAIYV
+552 ATLRMPGITL

>member
-25 EADDPLARLRARSRR
+25 DADDPIARLRSRGRR
-40 LLRPTLRALHE
+40 LLRPTMRALHD

-58 VGLIAKVGGMWPWA
+58 VGLIAKVGGMWPWG

-81 QAFGASGK
+81 QAFAASGK

-94 VETFGELGSRGM
+94 AESFGEVGSRDM

-114 FGELWMQP
+114 FDELWLQP
-122 GGEVGLLGV
+122 GGGVGLLGV
-131 GIEQT
+131 GIETT

-151 EQRYEYKNAADVL
+151 EQRHEYKNAADVL
-164 VRKEFTAAHR
+164 LRKEFTEAHR
-174 EALERLS
+174 EALERLA

-187 AVDTIADAR
+187 AVETIADAR
-196 GLSHD
+196 GLTHD

-207 NTGPRTAPEAQAAG
+207 NTGPRTAPEAQVAG

-233 EAMRT
+233 QAMRA
-238 RTDRKPELLFAD
+238 RTEGKSELLFAD
-250 RWRPHRKIAPPPHR
+250 RWRPRRKIAPPPHR
-264 RDHVAVVDVRG
+264 RGHVALVEVRG
-275 GIATGRTR
+275 AISSGRTR
-283 RGPMG
+283 RSPMG
-288 RQAGSDTVS
+288 RAAGSDTVS
-297 AQLRAAHENDRARA
+297 AQLRAAHDNDRARA
-311 VVMRVESPGG
+311 VVLRVESPGG
-321 SAVASEVIWREVSRL
+321 SAVASEVIWREVCRL
-336 REAGK
+336 RESGK

-355 YYISC
+355 YYIAC

-376 GVLGGKLVVANL
+376 GVLGGKLVVDGL
-388 LERLGVSTGAVQQ
+388 LERVGVNTGRVEQ
-401 GAHALM
+401 GARALM
-407 YSARRGFS
+407 YSFRRGFS

-422 AATVDAIYHDFVGKV
+422 AVTIDTIYNDFVGKV
-437 AEGRRRPVAD
+437 AEGRNRPVAE
-447 IEAVARGRVW
+447 IEALARGRVW
-457 TGRDALEAG
+457 TGRDAAGAG

-480 ARKRAN
+480 ARERAD

-508 RNSEDPRTW
+508 KNSEDPRTW
-517 ASAGWLG
+517 VGTAW
-524 PLTSSGLTSSGRMK
+524 PGLRE
-538 DLTDVAAALGLPAD
+538 LAAALGLSAN
-552 ATLRMPAIYV
+552 ATLRMPDISLR
-562 Q
+562 

>member
-25 EADDPLARLRARSRR
+25 EPDDPLARLRARGRR

-58 VGLIAKVGGMWPWA
+58 VGLIAKVGGIWPWA
-72 TMQELRRGV
+72 TMQEVRRGV
-81 QAFGASGK
+81 QTFAASGK

-94 VETFGELGSRGM
+94 AESFGEVGSRDM

-114 FGELWMQP
+114 FGELWLLP
-122 GGEVGLLGV
+122 GGGVGLLGV
-131 GIEQT
+131 GIET
-136 FVRGT
+136 PFIRGT

-151 EQRYEYKNAADVL
+151 EQRHEYKNAADVL
-164 VRKEFTAAHR
+164 LRKEFTAAHR
-174 EALERLS
+174 EVLERVAD
-181 ESVFSD
+181 SVFSD
-187 AVDTIADAR
+187 AIGTIAEAR
-196 GLSHD
+196 GLTHD
-201 QVRELI
+201 QVRELVD
-207 NTGPRTAPEAQAAG
+207 TGPHTASEAQAAG

-233 EAMRT
+233 EAMRD
-238 RTDRKPELLFAD
+238 RTGSEAELLFAD
-250 RWRPHRKIAPPPHR
+250 RWRPRRKIAPPPHR
-264 RDHVAVVDVRG
+264 RGHVALVEVRG
-275 GIATGRTR
+275 GISSGRTR
-283 RGPMG
+283 RSPMG

-297 AQLRAAHENDRARA
+297 AQLRAAHDNDRARA
-311 VVMRVESPGG
+311 VVLRVESPGG
-321 SAVASEVIWREVSRL
+321 SVLASDVIWREVWRL
-336 REAGK
+336 RESGK

-355 YYISC
+355 YYIAC

-376 GVLGGKLVVANL
+376 GVLGGKLVVDGL
-388 LERLGVSTGAVQQ
+388 LERVGVNTGTVQR
-401 GAHALM
+401 GARALM
-407 YSARRGFS
+407 YSPRRGFS

-422 AATVDAIYHDFVGKV
+422 AGTIDVIYNDFVGKV
-437 AEGRRRPVAD
+437 AAGRRRPVAE

-466 LVDELGG
+466 LVDELGA

-480 ARKRAN
+480 ARERAD

-508 RNSEDPRTW
+508 KNSEDPRTW
-517 ASAGWLG
+517 VGTAW
-524 PLTSSGLTSSGRMK
+524 PGLR
-538 DLTDVAAALGLPAD
+538 DVVSALGLTAD
-552 ATLRMPAIYV
+552 ATLRMPDIGLR
-562 Q
+562 

>member
-25 EADDPLARLRARSRR
+25 EADDPIARLRARSRR

-51 AAEDRHV
+51 AADDRHV
-58 VGLIAKVGGMWPWA
+58 VGLIAKVGGMWPWGR
-72 TMQELRRGV
+72 MQELRRGV
-81 QAFGASGK
+81 QTFAASGK

-106 AAYVLATA
+106 SAYVLATA
-114 FGELWMQP
+114 FGELWLQP
-122 GGEVGLLGV
+122 GGEIGLLGV
-131 GIEQT
+131 GIETT
-136 FVRGT
+136 FVRGA

-164 VRKEFTAAHR
+164 MRKEFTAAHR
-174 EALERLS
+174 EALERLA

-187 AVDTIADAR
+187 AVETIADAR
-196 GLSHD
+196 GLTHD
-201 QVRELI
+201 QVRELV
-207 NTGPRTAPEAQAAG
+207 NTGPRTASEAQAAG

-233 EAMRT
+233 DAMRA
-238 RTDRKPELLFAD
+238 RTGGKPELLFAD
-250 RWRPHRKIAPPPHR
+250 RWRPHRKLAPPPHR
-264 RDHVAVVDVRG
+264 RGHVALVDVRG
-275 GIATGRTR
+275 AIATGRTR

-288 RQAGSDTVS
+288 RQAGSDTLS
-297 AQLRAAHENDRARA
+297 AQLRAARDNDRARA

-321 SAVASEVIWREVSRL
+321 SAVASEVIWREVWRL
-336 REAGK
+336 READK
-341 PVVVSMG
+341 PVIVSMG

-355 YYISC
+355 YYIAC

-376 GVLGGKLVVANL
+376 GVLGGKLVVDSL
-388 LERLGVSTGAVQQ
+388 LERLGVSTGTVQQ

-407 YSARRGFS
+407 YSARRSFS

-437 AEGRRRPVAD
+437 AEGRQRPVAD

-480 ARKRAN
+480 ARERAS

-496 IRIPPLARLSRP
+496 VRIPPLARLSRP

-517 ASAGWLG
+517 VRTALPWAVTG
-524 PLTSSGLTSSGRMK
+524 TIK
-538 DLTDVAAALGLPAD
+538 DLTDMATALGLPAD
-552 ATLRMPAIYV
+552 ATLRMPAIYL

>member
-25 EADDPLARLRARSRR
+25 EADDPIARLRARSRR

-51 AAEDRHV
+51 AADDRHV
-58 VGLIAKVGGMWPWA
+58 VGLIAKVGGMWPWG

-81 QAFGASGK
+81 QTFAASGK

-106 AAYVLATA
+106 SAYVLATA
-114 FGELWMQP
+114 FGELWLQP
-122 GGEVGLLGV
+122 GGEIGLLGV
-131 GIEQT
+131 GIETT

-164 VRKEFTAAHR
+164 MRKEFTAAHR
-174 EALERLS
+174 EALERLA

-187 AVDTIADAR
+187 AVETIADAR
-196 GLSHD
+196 GLTHD
-201 QVRELI
+201 QVRELV
-207 NTGPRTAPEAQAAG
+207 NSGPRTASEAQAAG

-233 EAMRT
+233 DAMRA
-238 RTDRKPELLFAD
+238 RTGGKPELLFAD
-250 RWRPHRKIAPPPHR
+250 RWRPHRKLAPPPHR
-264 RDHVAVVDVRG
+264 RGHVALVDVRG
-275 GIATGRTR
+275 AIATGRTR

-288 RQAGSDTVS
+288 RQAGSDTLS
-297 AQLRAAHENDRARA
+297 AQLRAARDNDRARA

-321 SAVASEVIWREVSRL
+321 SAVASEVIWREVWRL
-336 REAGK
+336 READK
-341 PVVVSMG
+341 PVIVSMG

-355 YYISC
+355 YYIAC

-376 GVLGGKLVVANL
+376 GVLGGKLVVDSL
-388 LERLGVSTGAVQQ
+388 LERLGVSTGTVQQ

-407 YSARRGFS
+407 YSARRSFS

-437 AEGRRRPVAD
+437 AEGRQRPVAD
-447 IEAVARGRVW
+447 IEAVAKGRVW

-480 ARKRAN
+480 ARERAN

-496 IRIPPLARLSRP
+496 VRIPPLARLSRP

-517 ASAGWLG
+517 VRTALPWAVTG
-524 PLTSSGLTSSGRMK
+524 TIK
-538 DLTDVAAALGLPAD
+538 DLTDMATALGLPAD
-552 ATLRMPAIYV
+552 ATLRMPAIYL